1 MSQSAEL
8 NRKLYATCQTLFNI
22 LVVKTKVSKTTFEF
36 ALNELMWREKE
47 TGADDMVVRTGV
59 PESETARQFAIE
71 HVMFGGLKTD

>member
-1 MSQSAEL
+1 
-8 NRKLYATCQTLFNI
+8 
-22 LVVKTKVSKTTFEF
+22 VSKTTFEF